1 MEAAESRVFDYAEG
15 TIWDKHERLRNKRVT
30 ACFVLTTFVTVNGRL
45 LRREIYVDYGIF
57 FDPDD
62 EYLVAVLNSNVPE
75 IDWSEMVFHRAMDS
89 SRIFITPVDDFQEI
103 AELKLRGADNR
114 RALTCEELE
123 EMGVAVMF
131 PFQYDG

>member
-1 MEAAESRVFDYAEG
+1 M
-15 TIWDKHERLRNKRVT
+15 
-30 ACFVLTTFVTVNGRL
+30 
-45 LRREIYVDYGIF
+45 DYGIF

-75 IDWSEMVFHRAMDS
+75 IDWSEMVFHRVMDS
-89 SRIFITPVDDFQEI
+89 SRIFITPMDDFQEI

>member
-1 MEAAESRVFDYAEG
+1 M
-15 TIWDKHERLRNKRVT
+15 
-30 ACFVLTTFVTVNGRL
+30 
-45 LRREIYVDYGIF
+45 DYGIF

-62 EYLVAVLNSNVPE
+62 EYLVSVLNSNVPE

-89 SRIFITPVDDFQEI
+89 SRIFITPADDFQEI